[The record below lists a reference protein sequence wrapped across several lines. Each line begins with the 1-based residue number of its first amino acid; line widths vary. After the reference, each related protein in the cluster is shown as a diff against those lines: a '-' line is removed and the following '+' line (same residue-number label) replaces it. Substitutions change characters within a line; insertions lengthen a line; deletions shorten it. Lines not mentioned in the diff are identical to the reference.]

1 MSAAYH
7 ERYGGNWLPLAN
19 GSDPSRF
26 PPQRAVARGPDEPF
40 VIRYMGA
47 LADDMTYAS
56 VCDVAHAVAGLAE
69 RHPVQLQ
76 IHTMDWCREKRSE
89 EHTSELQSIMRISYA
104 VFCLKKKI
112 LRSQAE

>member
-26 PPQRAVARGPDEPF
+26 PPKQAAARGPDEPF

-69 RHPVQLQ
+69 RPPVQLPPPPLPPRRPPA
-76 IHTMDWCREKRSE
+76 HPDFGPLPRAHVPGPVAGRA
-89 EHTSELQSIMRISYA
+89 HPHPP
-104 VFCLKKKI
+104 
-112 LRSQAE
+112 

>member
-7 ERYGGNWLPLAN
+7 ERYGGDWLPLAN
-19 GSDPSRF
+19 GSDPARF
-26 PPQRAVARGPDEPF
+26 PPRARSRGSDEPF

-69 RHPVQLQ
+69 RYPVRLE
-76 IHTMDWCREKRSE
+76 IHTMHWCREKAERDLAS
-89 EHTSELQSIMRISYA
+89 
-104 VFCLKKKI
+104 
-112 LRSQAE
+112 LRDRKSTRLNSSH